1 VTDPRSEHGD
11 GVRTDG
17 TGGAPGGPGDGS
29 AQDRPTRPAIPAY
42 GEYAPEG
49 WEWKP
54 GEAEAS
60 AAPKS
65 GAAPKPAAGSAPS
78 AGSGQLPAVPHNLG
92 VGGGARQAD
101 RPVATAAPVAPSA
114 PPAQGNPAAP
124 QQGES
129 AQGPAPYRATDPQTG
144 QAQFQAAAPYQ
155 QAAPR
160 PRLADRIVTIALL
173 ALGAFG
179 TLNFASSLFAIDSQL
194 RLTATMLGID
204 SLSLPGWVG
213 VLGVVSGLAVL
224 LIFALTL
231 IFSIRRMRAG
241 KLAFWAPLA
250 AGAIVL
256 VLVIIVQS
264 IALSGAPEIMQQ
276 LQSDPNGSLQKML
289 EFAQNPQ

>member
-11 GVRTDG
+11 GGRTDG
-17 TGGAPGGPGDGS
+17 TGTGT

-54 GEAEAS
+54 DEAEAS
-60 AAPKS
+60 AAPKQ
-65 GAAPKPAAGSAPS
+65 GAAPQPAAGSAPS
-78 AGSGQLPAVPHNLG
+78 AGSGQVPGVPHNLG
-92 VGGGARQAD
+92 VGGGSRQAG
-101 RPVATAAPVAPSA
+101 RPVATAAPAAPSA

-124 QQGES
+124 QQGQP
-129 AQGPAPYRATDPQTG
+129 AQGSGPAPYRAPDPQPG
-144 QAQFQAAAPYQ
+144 QAQLQAAAPYQ

-160 PRLADRIVTIALL
+160 PRLADRIITIALL

-194 RLTATMLGID
+194 RLTATMLGIE

>member
-1 VTDPRSEHGD
+1 MSDPSGEHGD
-11 GVRTDG
+11 GGRTDG
-17 TGGAPGGPGDGS
+17 TGQTGGVPGGPGDGT

-54 GEAEAS
+54 DETEAV
-60 AAPKS
+60 PVP
-65 GAAPKPAAGSAPS
+65 GAASAAGSAPS
-78 AGSGQLPAVPHNLG
+78 AGAGRLPGVPHNLG
-92 VGGGARQAD
+92 VRGDARRAE
-101 RPVATAAPVAPSA
+101 RPTAAPGSPSA
-114 PPAQGNPAAP
+114 QENPAAP
-124 QQGES
+124 QQGEQ
-129 AQGPAPYRATDPQTG
+129 AQGSGPAPYRAADPQPG
-144 QAQFQAAAPYQ
+144 QLRAAAAYP
-155 QAAPR
+155 APR
-160 PRLADRIVTIALL
+160 PRLADRIITIALL

-194 RLTATMLGID
+194 RLTAAMLGID

-289 EFAQNPQ
+289 EFAQNAQ